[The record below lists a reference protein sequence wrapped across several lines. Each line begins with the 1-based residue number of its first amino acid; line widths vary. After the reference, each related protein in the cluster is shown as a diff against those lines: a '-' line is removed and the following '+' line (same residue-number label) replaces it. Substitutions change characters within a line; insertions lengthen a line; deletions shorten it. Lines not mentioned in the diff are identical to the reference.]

1 LIKRVVVA
9 VVGLKGGA
17 GKSTLSAN
25 LAGVFAESGHSVTL
39 LDMDPQASI
48 GGLVRGSDRISV
60 LGYGAQAELHAQQGD
75 ITEWLAAQLPADG
88 LAILDTP
95 PTLSR
100 IARAAIS
107 VATRVIAPTRLG
119 QQDLDALLSTMEMAP
134 GALIIINGM
143 TRARLHRD
151 SVAALRAH
159 FGRAVASQEIAQSIT
174 IEEAMAA
181 GLPVV
186 AYRKKSALAGA
197 FRALGGEILHG

>member
-1 LIKRVVVA
+1 
-9 VVGLKGGA
+9 
-17 GKSTLSAN
+17 
-25 LAGVFAESGHSVTL
+25 
-39 LDMDPQASI
+39 M
-48 GGLVRGSDRISV
+48 RGSDRISV